1 VDAVLGR
8 TRSDAT
14 ALAAML
20 LAAVLLV
27 LLPQSALAHAFPDH
41 SDPRV
46 GHSVAASPATVRIW
60 FDGAIEPV
68 FSTMKVEDAAGKRV
82 DRGDPHVDA
91 QDATLLEVSVAPLPA
106 GSYDVEWSVVARDG
120 HRTEGK
126 FPFSIAPP

>member
-1 VDAVLGR
+1 MDAVFWG
-8 TRSDAT
+8 TRSNAAT
-14 ALAAML
+14 LAAT
-20 LAAVLLV
+20 LLV
-27 LLPQSALAHAFPDH
+27 LWLPGSALAHAFPDH

-46 GHSVAASPATVRIW
+46 GHSVAASPAAVRIW

-68 FSTMKVEDAAGKRV
+68 FSTMKVEDATGKQV

-91 QDATLLEVSVAPLPA
+91 QDATLLEVSVAPRPA